1 MKDEVKSLQK
11 DIGNLYDLVS
21 EMSEYL
27 DKRLTQVESHTFKL
41 DDTVARLTLEVNKL
55 MTTQFL

>member
-21 EMSEYL
+21 EMSEHL
-27 DKRLTQVESHTFKL
+27 DKRLTQVENHTFNL